1 MWTTLAPRY
10 SGVFVAM
17 SLRRV
22 STLLGVTGQ
31 RWPKGFSA
39 SRGMSI
45 KTTIHN
51 QYFPR
56 AQRHLRW
63 EAFRDNARP
72 ASRIFTAKWA
82 RSSVKRGHTTET
94 TLRNLT
100 TVAAP
105 TQREQLRARDGCLFH
120 YLLLASSNKQHNAA
134 HRIGMGLWPH
144 RHRKF
149 HDQSTRHSPH
159 RKRRGH

>member
-1 MWTTLAPRY
+1 MNHLSTPLQRCICRHVTETCFHSPWSHWSAMTKGVLRESWNVHQNHY
-10 SGVFVAM
+10 SQPVF
-17 SLRRV
+17 
-22 STLLGVTGQ
+22 STST
-31 RWPKGFSA
+31 
-39 SRGMSI
+39 
-45 KTTIHN
+45 
-51 QYFPR
+51 
-56 AQRHLRW
+56 RHLRW

-82 RSSVKRGHTTET
+82 RSSVKRGHTAET

-120 YLLLASSNKQHNAA
+120 YLLLASSNKQRNAA